1 MLLHAPRHGNRRLH
15 LRRPA
20 AADPAAP
27 ARLGLVL
34 AATSLAMFV
43 VDLDFFALNLSVPK
57 MASDL
62 GVTTTDMQWVI
73 SGYMLA
79 GGAFL
84 IPGGRLGDILG
95 RRRMLLTG
103 LVLFGGASAIC
114 GSAPSAGVVIA
125 FRVVQGL
132 GCAILFPVCI
142 AVVTNAFPEER
153 RKRAIGNLYGLA
165 AIATAAGP
173 FVGGALTSVSWRLV
187 FFVNVPIALAAI
199 VLTLRAVPESR
210 DETAPRHIDLRGL
223 ATVALGIAAITFA
236 VDRGQ
241 VWGWASAATLGT
253 FGAGL
258 VLLAGFVA
266 IERRVRFPLVDLG
279 LFRNLP
285 YVRVTLLGMLGNI
298 AFCVTTFGSTLY
310 LQDVRGFSPILAGL
324 IFLGASAT
332 LGVAGPLSGRLGER
346 FDIPALMTVAMI
358 VGAAGLIVVGGG
370 GSLWVYI
377 PALTVF
383 GIGYGL
389 CWSLA
394 SVGTQT
400 VVPVNQAGEAS
411 GVTLAIVVG
420 VAGLGVAVAAAV
432 IEVIASGDSSL
443 GGAIEDVLRV
453 TAVASAVSAV
463 GLMVLRRR
471 AG

>member
-1 MLLHAPRHGNRRLH
+1 MLLHAPRRGERTLH
-15 LRRPA
+15 LRGPA
-20 AADPAAP
+20 GGVPV
-27 ARLGLVL
+27 RLGLVL

-43 VDLDFFALNLSVPK
+43 VDLDFFALNLSVPR

-62 GVTTTDMQWVI
+62 DVSATDMQWVI

-95 RRRMLLTG
+95 RRRMLIIG
-103 LVLFGGASAIC
+103 LALFGGASAIC
-114 GSAPSAGVVIA
+114 SVAPSAGVVIG
-125 FRVVQGL
+125 FRIVQGL
-132 GCAILFPVCI
+132 GCAILFPICI
-142 AVVTNAFPEER
+142 AVVTNAFPEDR

-187 FFVNVPIALAAI
+187 FLVNVPVTIAAI
-199 VLTLRAVPESR
+199 VLAIRAVPESR
-210 DETAPRHIDLRGL
+210 DETVPRHIDLPGL
-223 ATVALGIAAITFA
+223 ATVALGIAGITFA
-236 VDRGQ
+236 VDRGDA
-241 VWGWASAATLGT
+241 WGWTSVATLGT
-253 FGAGL
+253 FAAGL
-258 VLLAGFVA
+258 ALLIGFVA
-266 IERRVRFPLVDLG
+266 IERRVRLPLVDLS

-285 YVRVTLLGMLGNI
+285 YVRVTLLGMVGNI
-298 AFCVTTFGSTLY
+298 AFCVTTFGATLY
-310 LQDVRGFSPILAGL
+310 LQEVRGFSPILAGL

-358 VGAAGLIVVGGG
+358 VGAVGLLVVGGG
-370 GSLWVYI
+370 GSLWLYI
-377 PALTVF
+377 PALSVF

-400 VVPVNQAGEAS
+400 VVPINRAGEAS

-420 VAGLGVAVAAAV
+420 VAGLCVAIAAAI
-432 IEVIASGDSSL
+432 IEVIAAGGNSL
-443 GGAIEDVLRV
+443 GGGVEDVLRV
-453 TAVASAVSAV
+453 TAVGSAVSAI
-463 GLMVLRRR
+463 GLTMLRPRV